1 MITHDDESRPGFGN
15 CDFLREYLAQAPAAL
30 ALLRAIECRE
40 LAGLEFARPILD
52 VGCGDGLLAQVLFEK
67 RPVDESCFPIT
78 VGRNKTRPEVGL
90 DRSPR
95 ELRSAIRRGSYQ
107 ALVCADVAALPFVD
121 GCFATVLANGVL
133 EHVHDV
139 TGGLREIARVLRPGG
154 RLIFTVPLVQEA
166 LQPGG
171 APPWVGPRWRWLAR
185 LHARAYNKVFGQ
197 VNMHTLRAW
206 RELLERNGLTLVHHH
221 TYSPKDVFRLH
232 SLMLFASLPSLLSK
246 RLTGRWIMFPALRRA
261 TWGALWARLLRRLYL
276 LEDAGS
282 GLWLLGVTRP
292 TKDGSALSTAS

>member
-15 CDFLREYLAQAPAAL
+15 RDFLREYLAQAPVAL
-30 ALLRAIECRE
+30 ALLRAIECRQLARLE
-40 LAGLEFARPILD
+40 LEHPILD
-52 VGCGDGLLAQVLFEK
+52 VGCGDGLFAQVLFE
-67 RPVDESCFPIT
+67 RPMNGSRFTTT
-78 VGRNKTRPEVGL
+78 VGRNETRPEVGL

-107 ALVCADVAALPFVD
+107 GLVCADVAALPFGD
-121 GCFATVLANGVL
+121 GCFATILANGVL
-133 EHVHDV
+133 EHVHDLA
-139 TGGLREIARVLRPGG
+139 GGLREIARVLKPGG
-154 RLIFTVPLVQEA
+154 RLIFTVPRVQEA

-206 RELLERNGLTLVHHH
+206 RELLERNGLALVHHH

-261 TWGALWARLLRRLYL
+261 AWGALWARLLRRLYL

-282 GLWLLGVTRP
+282 GLWLLGVTQP
-292 TKDGSALSTAS
+292 TKDGSVLNTTP